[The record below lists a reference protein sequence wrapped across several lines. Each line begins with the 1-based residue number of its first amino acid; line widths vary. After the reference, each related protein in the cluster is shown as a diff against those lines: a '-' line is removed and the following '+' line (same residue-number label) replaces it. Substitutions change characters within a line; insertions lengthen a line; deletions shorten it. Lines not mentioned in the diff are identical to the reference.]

1 MAQSFTTI
9 SADGRRSMGATTSG
23 FNSEEE
29 IDQLDSGLD
38 DVDEDDDMEPEVEE
52 EENISAVK
60 GRKKLG
66 VRVPGQTL
74 LPQDKV
80 DNILQAEGAG
90 PHMSKEAVFMLSI
103 ATEEFIKKLA
113 EAGYK
118 QTISENRQ
126 HVQYRDMAILAQQR
140 SEYKFL
146 EDTIPRPICIKEAMA
161 LRSAK
166 ERELLEDDPAI
177 SAAPPSSPPLM
188 PTTTPS
194 ASTSIST
201 ARAKP
206 KARQSLPAEING
218 KPKLN
223 GSASAGV
230 AGGSASAGPSA
241 ASLAARNRVRDSNGR
256 WRKSNNVNGS
266 AHASNTPSA
275 TASTGTRAG
284 SARIRNRSARAREA
298 AEAAEH
304 GSHVV
309 HQNSVSPP
317 HPNGRSASS
326 ASLHQDIHASPEPG
340 AQGDHWSASGPIT
353 GPASGYL
360 EESNRVSFGGRSSM
374 ADNPGRTI
382 YSQQR
387 PPPQPR

>member
-52 EENISAVK
+52 EESVSTLK

-90 PHMSKEAVFMLSI
+90 PHMSKEAVFMLSV

-113 EAGYK
+113 EAGYR
-118 QTISENRQ
+118 QTLSENRQ
-126 HVQYRDMAILAQQR
+126 HVQYRDMANLTEQR

-146 EDTIPRPICIKEAMA
+146 EDTIPRPISIREAMA
-161 LRSAK
+161 LRAAK

-188 PTTTPS
+188 PTTAPS

-201 ARAKP
+201 ARPKP
-206 KARQSLPAEING
+206 KARQSLPAETNG
-218 KPKLN
+218 KPKTN
-223 GSASAGV
+223 GNASASIPV
-230 AGGSASAGPSA
+230 GSASAGPSA

-256 WRKSNNVNGS
+256 WRKANTMNG
-266 AHASNTPSA
+266 ATHASNTPSA
-275 TASTGTRAG
+275 SASTGTRAG

-298 AEAAEH
+298 AEAAEN
-304 GSHVV
+304 GSHVAR
-309 HQNSVSPP
+309 QNGASP

-326 ASLHQDIHASPEPG
+326 ASMRQDVHVSPGLG
-340 AQGDHWSASGPIT
+340 AQADHWSASGPVT

-360 EESNRVSFGGRSSM
+360 EDSNRASFSARSSM

>member
-38 DVDEDDDMEPEVEE
+38 DVDEEDDMEPEVEE
-52 EENISAVK
+52 EESVSTLK

-118 QTISENRQ
+118 QTLSDNRQ
-126 HVQYRDMAILAQQR
+126 HVQYRDMATLTEQR
-140 SEYKFL
+140 SEYRFL
-146 EDTIPRPICIKEAMA
+146 EDTIPRPMSIRDAMA
-161 LRSAK
+161 LRAAK
-166 ERELLEDDPAI
+166 ERELHEDDPAI

-188 PTTTPS
+188 PITAPS
-194 ASTSIST
+194 ATTSIST

-206 KARQSLPAEING
+206 KARQSLPAETNG
-218 KPKLN
+218 KPKTN
-223 GSASAGV
+223 GNASASI

-256 WRKSNNVNGS
+256 WRKANTANGIT
-266 AHASNTPSA
+266 HASNTPSVS
-275 TASTGTRAG
+275 ASTGTRAG

-298 AEAAEH
+298 AEAAEN
-304 GSHVV
+304 GSHAV
-309 HQNSVSPP
+309 HQNGASP

-326 ASLHQDIHASPEPG
+326 ASLHQDLNASPG
-340 AQGDHWSASGPIT
+340 SAAQGDRWSASGSIT

-360 EESNRVSFGGRSSM
+360 EESNRVSFGARSSM
-374 ADNPGRTI
+374 TDNPGRTI